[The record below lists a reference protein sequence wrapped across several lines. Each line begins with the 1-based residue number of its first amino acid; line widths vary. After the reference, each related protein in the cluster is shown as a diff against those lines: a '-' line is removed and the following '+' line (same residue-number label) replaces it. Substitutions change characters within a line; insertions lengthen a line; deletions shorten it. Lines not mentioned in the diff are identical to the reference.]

1 MRTPLVLATVAMISS
16 HSVRW
21 FARLAAAVCLMLS
34 AATVQADS
42 PAAPGKKPHRWFDP
56 RQYVHSWITTADEVR
71 RLEIVEMLGALAH
84 GQPPDDGKGWFHGG
98 QSRYGWQWL
107 ADRFDSNGD
116 GTVSPEEFPAVAADL
131 LARLDRDEDGKV
143 NKDDFDWSSSS
154 PFMKQAAQ
162 TRRLFGAIDR
172 DHNGR
177 LTKDE
182 WKSFFDRAA
191 LDANSITPAD
201 LQAALFPPRPVSSDD
216 DPTPLDLLRGFA
228 SGELGSI
235 SQGPRVG
242 QLAPDFELPDHK
254 RERTLRL
261 SQYRDKKPVVLI
273 FGSFT

>member
-1 MRTPLVLATVAMISS
+1 MSDKNMIMPLSRGTG
-16 HSVRW
+16 RW
-21 FARLAAAVCLMLS
+21 FCWIAAAAVCLMLS
-34 AATVQADS
+34 AASAQASS
-42 PAAPGKKPHRWFDP
+42 PALPSRKPHRWFDP
-56 RQYVHSWITTADEVR
+56 RPYIEGWIKTADEVR

-116 GTVSPEEFPAVAADL
+116 GTISSEEFPVGAAGL

-143 NKDDFDWSSSS
+143 NQDDFNWSNDS
-154 PFMKQAAQ
+154 PYMKQASQA
-162 TRRLFGAIDR
+162 RRLFGRIDR
-172 DHNGR
+172 DHNGH

-182 WKSFFDRAA
+182 WRSFFDRAA
-191 LDANSITPAD
+191 LDGDSITPAD
-201 LQAALFPPRPVSSDD
+201 LQAALFPPPESSDD

-254 RERTLRL
+254 REQTLRL

>member
-1 MRTPLVLATVAMISS
+1 MSDKNMIMSLS
-16 HSVRW
+16 CVTGRW
-21 FARLAAAVCLMLS
+21 FCWIAAAAVCLMLS
-34 AATVQADS
+34 AATVGAS
-42 PAAPGKKPHRWFDP
+42 APGAPGKKPHRWFDP
-56 RQYVHSWITTADEVR
+56 RPYVHSWIATADEMR

-84 GQPPDDGKGWFHGG
+84 GQPPDDGTGWFHGG

-116 GTVSPEEFPAVAADL
+116 GTVSPEEFPAAAADL

-143 NKDDFDWSSSS
+143 NKDDFDWSSNS
-154 PFMKQAAQ
+154 PFMKHASQ
-162 TRRLFGAIDR
+162 TRRLFGRVDR

-182 WKSFFDRAA
+182 WRSFFDRAA
-191 LDANSITPAD
+191 LDAVSITPAD
-201 LQAALFPPRPVSSDD
+201 LQAALFPPPESSDD
-216 DPTPLDLLRGFA
+216 APTPLDLLRGFA

-242 QLAPDFELPDHK
+242 QIAPDFELPDHK

-261 SQYRDKKPVVLI
+261 SRYRDKKPVVLI